1 MSLQVKVLT
10 AEKVVWDTTS
20 TRVVLPAVSGDIGIL
35 PGHASLVTV
44 LEAGVVRKKNEGA
57 GWTPVVLFG
66 GFAEVKEN
74 QVIVLGTGAEEI
86 TAELTKQKAEEMA
99 QAAIETF
106 ETIKLNSTDKEE
118 IDAAALEV
126 KIAKAR
132 ITAVGLL

>member
-44 LEAGVVRKKNEGA
+44 LEAGVVRKKNEGE

-99 QAAIETF
+99 QTAIETF

>member
-10 AEKVVWDTTS
+10 AEKVIWDTVS
-20 TRVVLPAVSGDIGIL
+20 SSVVLPAVSGDIGIL

-44 LEAGVVRKKNEGA
+44 LEAGVVRKKNEGE
-57 GWTPVVLFG
+57 GWTPIVLFG

-86 TAELTKQKAEEMA
+86 TSELTKEKAEKMV
-99 QAAIETF
+99 QTAIETF
-106 ETIKLNSTDKEE
+106 EMVQSNSTDKEE
-118 IDAAALEV
+118 IEAAALEK

-132 ITAVGLL
+132 VTAVSLL